1 LRKYTNVIILG
12 LLVLGLAGYLISV
25 KVKVHDVLLSMN
37 YYEDKIAIINTADVH
52 GHLIYELANGGY
64 YSVDEV
70 NVQMGLPLIKTL
82 VDELR
87 SKHEHSLFIDSGDLF
102 HGTNEANEGEGQGVV
117 EAVNLLGYD
126 AMVAGNHDF
135 NFGFDRLKEI
145 EGQLNFPILT
155 ANVLKEGK
163 PVFEQYKVVDIGGK
177 KLGLFGLTVPE
188 SRSNMNITDS
198 NSHVEFEDPE
208 VAARRVIPIL
218 KEQGVDAIILI
229 SHLGDDIDAELVKVV
244 DGIDLVLSGH
254 HHWLYKE
261 AKKVNNTYIVE
272 AGSYSTHVGL
282 AQVYFKNGKVSA
294 VDWEVLQ
301 ESDKTK
307 QDPEVAAVAEKYH
320 QIALEKGKE
329 IVGHSK
335 VKLNGIRSQVRT
347 KETNLANLLTDAMR
361 EEAQADITLMNG
373 GGIRESIPDGDI
385 SLYDIGR
392 PLPFVN
398 STVTVELPGEKIYQ
412 ALERGLREWPHG
424 ANNGGFLHVSG
435 ISYTFDGS
443 KPAGERLVRVMKDGQ
458 PLDQSKLYKVVTN
471 DYLANGGDNYEE
483 FRDARLISSGKLL
496 REVLADYIRKKGS
509 VEPQVEGRIEIVN
522 ERYK

>member
-1 LRKYTNVIILG
+1 LKKYANVIFLALLILG
-12 LLVLGLAGYLISV
+12 ISGYFISQ
-25 KVKVHDVLLSMN
+25 KVKVHEVLLSVN
-37 YYEDKIAIINTADVH
+37 YYDDKLAIINTADVH

-70 NVQMGLPLIKTL
+70 NVQMGLPLVKSI

-87 SKHEHSLFIDSGDLF
+87 SKYEHSLFLDSGDLF
-102 HGTNEANEGEGQGVV
+102 HGTNEANEGAGQGVV

-145 EGQLNFPILT
+145 EVQLNFPILT
-155 ANVLKEGK
+155 ANVYKDGK
-163 PVFEQYKVVDIGGK
+163 PAFEQYKIVDIGGK
-177 KLGLFGLTVPE
+177 RIGMFGLTVPE

-198 NSHVEFEDPE
+198 GAQVEFEDPA
-208 VAARRVIPIL
+208 VAARRVIPL
-218 KEQGVDAIILI
+218 LQEQQVDAIILI

-261 AKKVNNTYIVE
+261 AKKVNNTFIVE
-272 AGSYSTHVGL
+272 AGGYSTHVGL
-282 AQVYFKNGKVSA
+282 AQVYFKDGKVAA
-294 VDWEVLQ
+294 VDWDVIQ
-301 ESDKTK
+301 EPDKTK
-307 QDPEVAAVAEKYH
+307 QDSSVAAVAEKYH

-329 IVGHSK
+329 IVGQTK

-347 KETNLANLLTDAMR
+347 KETNLANLLADAMR
-361 EEAQADITLMNG
+361 DQAQAEITLMNG
-373 GGIRESIPDGDI
+373 GGIRESIPEGEI

-435 ISYTFDGS
+435 ISYAFDGS
-443 KPAGERLVRVMKDGQ
+443 KPAGERLIRVMKDGQ
-458 PLDQSKLYKVVTN
+458 PLDKSKLYKVVTN

-483 FRDARLISSGKLL
+483 FREARLISSGKLL
-496 REVLADYIRKKGS
+496 REVLADYIRKQGV
-509 VEPQVEGRIEIVN
+509 VEPKVEGRIEIIN